1 MRPQFTDLYEIISQE
16 NAEELAQIAKEE
28 AEENKKY
35 DQAVSFFSCV
45 QTLKKEVINKK
56 VKILSDMCM
65 KETDVEKRKLL
76 LIELNKLIKEK
87 NN

>member
-45 QTLKKEVINKK
+45 QTLKKEVI
-56 VKILSDMCM
+56 I
-65 KETDVEKRKLL
+65 
-76 LIELNKLIKEK
+76 
-87 NN
+87 